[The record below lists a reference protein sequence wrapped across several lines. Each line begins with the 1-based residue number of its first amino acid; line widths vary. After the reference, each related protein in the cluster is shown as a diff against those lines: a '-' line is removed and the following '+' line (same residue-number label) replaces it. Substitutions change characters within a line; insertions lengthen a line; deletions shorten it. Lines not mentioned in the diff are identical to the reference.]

1 MVVLNLHPLI
11 SWDLEKM
18 LKKYFIQTF
27 FVFEMAWVKIATESC
42 VKRVPWITKWKN
54 NASHQ
59 FHNYKNWLWREWV
72 SHWSSFYWYKTKR
85 IEQRNP
91 FNCQFGIIDRQL
103 RFCGSPAV
111 NSILPPFFHSFW
123 LQAGKRHKLI
133 LNIFWPAYFIPWG
146 KIFPEVKW

>member
-1 MVVLNLHPLI
+1 MPPLSNCLGAVCPVGKTVEVTYYDTFLVSFEFKLNILKNI
-11 SWDLEKM
+11 KM
-18 LKKYFIQTF
+18 KGSLSITNTKL
-27 FVFEMAWVKIATESC
+27 
-42 VKRVPWITKWKN
+42 VPWITKWKN

-103 RFCGSPAV
+103 RFCGSHAV
-111 NSILPPFFHSFW
+111 NSILPPFLFW
-123 LQAGKRHKLI
+123 LGAAKDI
-133 LNIFWPAYFIPWG
+133 NWFWIFFWPWLRPL
-146 KIFPEVKW
+146 VKL